1 MILRPLIPV
10 SSRISEISLILLSFT
25 SSIILSIIAYEV
37 VVGGILVISIQLS
50 NLS

>member
-10 SSRISEISLILLSFT
+10 SSRISEISLILPSFT
-25 SSIILSIIAYEV
+25 SSIILSIIASEV